1 MDWAELSRWLPRIEK
16 RIGLSYRQ
24 TLRET
29 PPMFHHDL
37 ETLREFT
44 LRGGKRLRALLVLAG
59 FHIAS
64 GRSPTPALGAAVAL
78 EHFQSWMLIHDDI
91 IDHSEQ
97 RRGGVTVHRA
107 LAGAHR
113 SEGLLGDAGEY
124 GVGMGIT
131 LGDLQEPYTVAALR
145 SVPLAAERRL
155 RALDEYVRMT
165 RMTAFG
171 QLLDIR
177 NGLTPVEQVS
187 EEKVLL
193 VHRLKS
199 AYYTVSGPLRIGA
212 ILGGGGPALLKELEE
227 IGLDLGIAFQLRD
240 DVIGCGLNGK
250 PGEKSANDL
259 TEGKRTLLVVRARE
273 RGLPKSRAAL
283 EVALGN
289 PKATDEEVRAAQRAI
304 IDSGSLQYSEQRI
317 RALEARASLR
327 INKSRR
333 LGPTGKQLLREI
345 AEKLLWRDR

>member
-1 MDWAELSRWLPRIEK
+1 MAEI
-16 RIGLSYRQ
+16 
-24 TLRET
+24 LREA
-29 PPMFHHDL
+29 FCLDGSL
-37 ETLREFT
+37 IDSFQV
-44 LRGGKRLRALLVLAG
+44 RANHLPEVLPG
-59 FHIAS
+59 AS
-64 GRSPTPALGAAVAL
+64 CP
-78 EHFQSWMLIHDDI
+78 
-91 IDHSEQ
+91 
-97 RRGGVTVHRA
+97 
-107 LAGAHR
+107 
-113 SEGLLGDAGEY
+113 GE
-124 GVGMGIT
+124 
-131 LGDLQEPYTVAALR
+131 E
-145 SVPLAAERRL
+145 ERRHEGDVDAVVEIA
-155 RALDEYVRMT
+155 R
-165 RMTAFG
+165 
-171 QLLDIR
+171 Q
-177 NGLTPVEQVS
+177 VEQVS